1 MITLDLSGDSEQV
14 AEEMAGDRPVRLA
27 VQYISRLQYV
37 CGGKG
42 EQEEVRR

>member
-14 AEEMAGDRPVRLA
+14 AEEMARDCLA
-27 VQYISRLQYV
+27 VLYISRLQYV